1 MDATTDGLRRL
12 DCDVVSLVAPLLIGH
27 RFHITAPHASS
38 SSPPPPPLHVL
49 HLRSSS
55 HTRPSSFHG
64 SSWTVCL
71 CCLFSILA
79 SSPLRVGFDV
89 FSRLD
94 KRILAPKGG
103 SKSPAHGRWR
113 PTHSRPTWL
122 RKRGGG
128 RGHRCARDGLS
139 AQSTHPGVERS
150 HTGTSACA
158 HRSDLARG
166 RLVHA
171 LEKKLPWRDPAP
183 LFFPRGLL
191 LRQGSKRGVPI
202 PCAWRTRPRAPRL
215 FARAIAALA
224 SDRAR
229 LPSPEVLWKRLVRA
243 HVDPR
248 PPKASVH
255 AVEKKLS
262 TWDVGSLWR
271 WRTAARGGSDAHH
284 WRWRCWCW
292 RWRCC
297 WRTGKN
303 VRTANRTVDANVET
317 EKQENDRW
325 CSNARR
331 HGEPCFTKQNSPSP
345 AVQPCPGCACT
356 WPIRKR
362 NSKKKS
368 HAIVGRGAA
377 CIGETPPVGCVS
389 IPRDKSTS
397 S

>member
-12 DCDVVSLVAPLLIGH
+12 DCDVVSLVAPLLIWH
-27 RFHITAPHASS
+27 RFHVTTPHASP
-38 SSPPPPPLHVL
+38 PPPPPLHVL

-55 HTRPSSFHG
+55 HTRPSSFQG

-71 CCLFSILA
+71 CYLFSILA
-79 SSPLRVGFDV
+79 SFPLRVGFDG

-113 PTHSRPTWL
+113 PAHTRPTWL

-128 RGHRCARDGLS
+128 RGHRCARDASLCLVDASRRG
-139 AQSTHPGVERS
+139 EI
-150 HTGTSACA
+150 
-158 HRSDLARG
+158 ARG
-166 RLVHA
+166 NQRV
-171 LEKKLPWRDPAP
+171 RAP
-183 LFFPRGLL
+183 LGSRTRTPRARAREETPVEGSCPPFFPRGLF
-191 LRQGSKRGVPI
+191 LRQGSKRGLQI

-248 PPKASVH
+248 PPKASVQ

-303 VRTANRTVDANVET
+303 VRTANRTADANVET

-325 CSNARR
+325 CSSARR